1 MATTGFGG
9 KTDHFSFATTDLIL
23 QESSKIPRPPNEAN
37 ALDANGDVAKTELYG
52 NDAGTIFDVSATY
65 LLKSGT
71 LDLST
76 LFVGE
81 LSTGVFVGN
90 ISVDTT
96 NGAWPKISVS
106 GALGYAAFQ
115 APTGKTAK
123 AALPAIT
130 LTGGKFAQ
138 LMGFTV
144 TGGALNGTSL
154 SVSCDTAEAADGEGE
169 PVAYAASFPNAEV
182 VANGVYTTAAFAW
195 AVTAP
200 GVGLIEKQP
209 ESAVEPQAAWHTS
222 TATGYIPMVRGTAA

>member
-23 QESSKIPRPPNEAN
+23 QESTKVPRKAN
-37 ALDANGDVAKTELYG
+37 VATALDANGDVAVTEVYG
-52 NDAGTIFDVSATY
+52 NDAGTLYDASATY

-76 LFVGE
+76 LYVGE
-81 LSTGVFVGN
+81 LETGVVATR
-90 ISVDTT
+90 ITVDTS
-96 NGAWPKISVS
+96 NGDWPKVSVS
-106 GALGYAAFQ
+106 GVLGTAAFQ
-115 APTGKTAK
+115 APDGKLAK

-138 LMGFTV
+138 LMSFTV
-144 TGGALNGTSL
+144 GGGALNSSRL

-182 VANGVYTTAAFAW
+182 TASGVYTTSAF
-195 AVTAP
+195 AVTAT
-200 GVGLIEKQP
+200 GTLVETQA
-209 ESAVEPQAAWHTS
+209 ESTDEPQAAWQTS
-222 TATGYIPMVRGTAA
+222 TWAGYIPMARASS

>member
-23 QESSKIPRPPNEAN
+23 QESSKVPRAPNEAT
-37 ALDANGDVAKTELYG
+37 ALDANGDVAVTELYG
-52 NDAGTIFDVSATY
+52 NDAGTIYDVSCTY

-71 LDLST
+71 LNLST

-81 LSTGVFVGN
+81 LSTGVFAGTINVPT
-90 ISVDTT
+90 V
-96 NGAWPKISVS
+96 NGDWPKVVVS

-130 LTGGKFAQ
+130 LVGGKFAQ

-144 TGGALNGTSL
+144 SAGALNGCSISAT
-154 SVSCDTAEAADGEGE
+154 CETAEATDGEGE
-169 PVAYAASFPNAEV
+169 PVAYAASFPNAQV
-182 VANGVYTTAAFAW
+182 TANGVYTSAAFAW

-200 GVGLIEKQP
+200 GIGLVEKQP
-209 ESAVEPQAAWHTS
+209 ESTVEPQAAWQTS
-222 TATGYIPMVRGTAA
+222 TATGYIPMVRGTAT

>member
-9 KTDHFSFATTDLIL
+9 KTDHFSMATSDLIL
-23 QESSKIPRPPNEAN
+23 QESTKTPRKANEAN
-37 ALDANGDVAKTELYG
+37 ALDANGDVEVTELFG
-52 NDAGTIFDVSATY
+52 NDAGTIFDVSCTY

-81 LSTGVFVGN
+81 LSSGVFAGS
-90 ISVDTT
+90 IAVDTT
-96 NGAWPKISVS
+96 NGDWPKITVS

-130 LTGGKFAQ
+130 LVGGKFAQ

-144 TGGALNGTSL
+144 TAGALNGCSISAT
-154 SVSCDTAEAADGEGE
+154 CETAEATDGEGE
-169 PVAYAASFPNAEV
+169 PVAYAASFPNAQV
-182 VANGVYTTAAFAW
+182 TANGVYTSAAFAW

-200 GVGLIEKQP
+200 GIGLVEKQP
-209 ESAVEPQAAWHTS
+209 ESTVEPQAAWQTS
-222 TATGYIPMVRGTAA
+222 TATGYIPMVRGTAS

>member
-23 QESSKIPRPPNEAN
+23 QESSKVPRAPNEAT

-52 NDAGTIFDVSATY
+52 NDAGTIYDVSATY

-81 LSTGVFVGN
+81 LSTGVFAGS
-90 ISVDTT
+90 ITVDTS
-96 NGAWPKISVS
+96 NGDWPKISVS

-130 LTGGKFAQ
+130 LIGGKFAQ
-138 LMGFTV
+138 PMGFTV
-144 TGGALNGTSL
+144 TAGALNGCSL
-154 SVSCDTAEAADGEGE
+154 SASCDTAEATDGEGE

-195 AVTAP
+195 TVTSP
-200 GVGLIEKQP
+200 GVGLIEKQA
-209 ESAVEPQAAWHTS
+209 ESTVEPQAAWQTS